1 MITSLIIIIMTMLI
15 EMKDDNI
22 LVIVCL
28 SSYQIL

>member
-1 MITSLIIIIMTMLI
+1 MITSLITIIMTMSI

-28 SSYQIL
+28 SSY